1 MMKKKDYIKPEIS
14 VISAE
19 PMMPLAES
27 FTPPDKDNTEEDA
40 DDAAA
45 KPSFPIPDIWDEDF
59 N

>member
-1 MMKKKDYIKPEIS
+1 
-14 VISAE
+14 
-19 PMMPLAES
+19 MMPLAES

-45 KPSFPIPDIWDEDF
+45 KPTFPIPDIWDEDF